1 MIDTIRDILLQH
13 KGKTNKITSGEIAKE
28 LGIIENATYA
38 KTRKLIFDSAKK
50 HKLPLAANTS
60 GYYLISNKKEFDE
73 YIANLDSRIKGIEE
87 RKQIIAENY
96 NYNKNK
102 GD

>member
-38 KTRKLIFDSAKK
+38 KTRKLIFDSAKNSIG
-50 HKLPLAANTS
+50 LES
-60 GYYLISNKKEFDE
+60 MY
-73 YIANLDSRIKGIEE
+73 
-87 RKQIIAENY
+87 
-96 NYNKNK
+96 K
-102 GD
+102 GDA